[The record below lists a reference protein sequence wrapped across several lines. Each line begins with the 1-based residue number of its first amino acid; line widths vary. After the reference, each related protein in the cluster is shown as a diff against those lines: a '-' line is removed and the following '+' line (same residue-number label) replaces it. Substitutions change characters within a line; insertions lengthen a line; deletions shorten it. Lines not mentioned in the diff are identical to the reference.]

1 LQPFHDRLRVR
12 HLRLIEVLERSG
24 NVGLAA
30 EELGIT
36 QSAATKILQD
46 AEELLGLP
54 LFERHHRGMAPT
66 EIGRFVIGYARR
78 ILNDT
83 EGFLE
88 ELSALKRG
96 GYGFLSVGAIMGTT
110 PGILPAAIAELKRR
124 RPLLTVSLLATT
136 SDRLLAALGLRE
148 LELAI
153 CRFTHP
159 RQQSQFD
166 IEFLANETLWIFVG
180 RDHPLA
186 PRTEVS
192 LHDLSHLS
200 WVMQPWTSPARQALE
215 AAFAAAGVSS
225 PEMRVE
231 TTSIFATLHLVR
243 EAGMVGVLPSTILAE
258 SIARV
263 DLVRLPIDLPNTLLD
278 YGIVTRRGE
287 PLSGKAQE
295 FISVIRERYAAPQA

>member
-1 LQPFHDRLRVR
+1 LLPVHDRLRVR
-12 HLRLIEVLERSG
+12 HLRLLEALERSENLG
-24 NVGLAA
+24 QAA

-54 LFERHHRGMAPT
+54 LFERRHRGMVPT

-83 EGFLE
+83 EGFLDQ
-88 ELSALKRG
+88 LSALKRG
-96 GYGFLSVGAIMGTT
+96 GYGFLSVGAIMATT

-124 RPLLTVSLLATT
+124 RPLLTVSLVATT

-148 LELAI
+148 LEVAI
-153 CRFTHP
+153 CRLTHL

-180 RDHPLA
+180 KDHALA
-186 PRTEVS
+186 PCAEVS
-192 LHDLSHLS
+192 LHELSHLP
-200 WVMQPWTSPARQALE
+200 WVMQPWTSPARQVLE
-215 AAFAAAGVSS
+215 AAFTTVGASS
-225 PEMRVE
+225 PETRVE
-231 TTSIFATLHLVR
+231 TTSIFAALHLVR
-243 EAGMVGVLPSTILAE
+243 EAGMVGVLPSTILSE
-258 SIARV
+258 SVARA
-263 DLVRLPIDLPNTLLD
+263 DLVRLPISLPNTLLE

-287 PLSGKAQE
+287 RLSANALE
-295 FISVIRERYAAPQA
+295 FISVIREQYAALKA